1 MPFVKGV
8 GGGERVGGRGRA
20 GEEGRKEGERRG
32 ESSRRRR
39 RSEATGCL
47 VKVRGFLAS
56 ILAAR
61 EKKTKTLTPSI
72 TIAITRL
79 SQPEKKKIND

>member
-8 GGGERVGGRGRA
+8 GEVGGSRGGREKGGREGGE
-20 GEEGRKEGERRG
+20 
-32 ESSRRRR
+32 SRRR
-39 RSEATGCL
+39 RSEAMGCL
-47 VKVRGFLAS
+47 VKVQGFLAS

-79 SQPEKKKIND
+79 SQPEKKNQ

>member
-8 GGGERVGGRGRA
+8 GARLGGGGRKGEKGARGGREQ
-20 GEEGRKEGERRG
+20 EEGRSDGLSCKGARI
-32 ESSRRRR
+32 S
-39 RSEATGCL
+39 
-47 VKVRGFLAS
+47 LAS

-79 SQPEKKKIND
+79 SQPEKKNQ

>member
-8 GGGERVGGRGRA
+8 GGVVVGGTGEGLGGGGRRGREG
-20 GEEGRKEGERRG
+20 GE
-32 ESSRRRR
+32 SRRR
-39 RSEATGCL
+39 SSAMGCL
-47 VKVRGFLAS
+47 VKVQGFLAS
-56 ILAAR
+56 VLAAR

-79 SQPEKKKIND
+79 SQQEKKKSMIDSI

>member
-1 MPFVKGV
+1 M
-8 GGGERVGGRGRA
+8 GGRGRA
-20 GEEGRKEGERRG
+20 GEEGRKEGERGR
-32 ESSRRRR
+32 ESSRIRRR
-39 RSEATGCL
+39 RSEAMGCL

-79 SQPEKKKIND
+79 SQPEKKNQ

>member
-8 GGGERVGGRGRA
+8 GAGGGM
-20 GEEGRKEGERRG
+20 EGRRG
-32 ESSRRRR
+32 EKRARGGESRRR
-39 RSEATGCL
+39 RSEAMGCL

-79 SQPEKKKIND
+79 SQPKKKKSMIDSI

>member
-8 GGGERVGGRGRA
+8 GWRGGGGEG
-20 GEEGRKEGERRG
+20 RRG
-32 ESSRRRR
+32 ENRARGSSRRRRR

>member
-8 GGGERVGGRGRA
+8 EGRGVKRARGGR
-20 GEEGRKEGERRG
+20 E
-32 ESSRRRR
+32 SRRR
-39 RSEATGCL
+39 SSAMGCL
-47 VKVRGFLAS
+47 VKVQGFLAS
-56 ILAAR
+56 VLAAR

-79 SQPEKKKIND
+79 SQPEEKKSMIDSI